1 MSKDRSSLNR
11 PVWLAIILI
20 VAVLIASGT
29 AFLFRAVG
37 ATPSEMITGSGAAFL
52 AAVTLGMAMSTFLTT

>member
-1 MSKDRSSLNR
+1 MSEDHSSPNR

-29 AFLFRAVG
+29 AVLFR
-37 ATPSEMITGSGAAFL
+37 L
-52 AAVTLGMAMSTFLTT
+52 AHAEVTSTLTAPARHSSPP